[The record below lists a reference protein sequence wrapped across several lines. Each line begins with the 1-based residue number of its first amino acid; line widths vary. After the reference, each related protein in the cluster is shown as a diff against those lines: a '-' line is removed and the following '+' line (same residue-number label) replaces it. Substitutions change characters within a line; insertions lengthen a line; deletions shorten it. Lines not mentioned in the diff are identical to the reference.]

1 MEILKNDTKNAF
13 TKHLNIYHPDHLRD
27 PSAFRLKVKS
37 THTKCLD
44 RQVKE
49 GITIKN
55 SKADIQTNSRAEFHQ
70 PAVRRV
76 VVI

>member
-1 MEILKNDTKNAF
+1 MKNAF
-13 TKHLNIYHPDHLRD
+13 TKHLNIHHPDHLRD
-27 PSAFRLKVKS
+27 PSAFKLRVES

-55 SKADIQTNSRAEFHQ
+55 SKADIKMNSKAEFHQ